1 MSLINGCFQSYW
13 MDFEQVIFGWKKGKN
28 CSAKKM
34 SSKSCKFVSLEFR
47 VTQAEKAA
55 LIKIH
60 VKTRNKKLCKKNM
73 WKLKI
78 FLKNFSAFNAFKTS
92 FYNHNM
98 RLWVKTYPLISS
110 HCEVFQKI
118 SALHWKFVHS
128 LEIHWWRS
136 SFFE

>member
-47 VTQAEKAA
+47 VTQAEKAT

-60 VKTRNKKLCKKNM
+60 VKTRNKKLREKNM
-73 WKLKI
+73 WKLYI
-78 FLKNFSAFNAFKTS
+78 FLRNFSAFNAYRAS

-98 RLWVKTYPLISS
+98 KFCVKTYPLRSR
-110 HCEVFQKI
+110 HCDVFQKI
-118 SALHWKFVHS
+118 SALYWKFVH
-128 LEIHWWRS
+128 L
-136 SFFE
+136 FESH